1 TVDDRKVIKQ
11 LPLNEVGY
19 HAGSS
24 ANGSSIAIETCM
36 NRDINQSA
44 ADSRLVKLVAAL
56 LYDFGW
62 DVDKVFPHKHWTGK
76 DCPVLLLDDW
86 EELLSDISEHL
97 DALRSGDR
105 VSGRLSG
112 REDEFEFSD
121 GESEISVEDF
131 DIDHDELGKIIG
143 ES

>member
-1 TVDDRKVIKQ
+1 MAYKICQNIDECREQLIVLVDAFDKGYADYRKGAYSEAQVRIDF
-11 LPLNEVGY
+11 LNPLLK
-19 HAGSS
+19 
-24 ANGSSIAIETCM
+24 C
-36 NRDINQSA
+36 
-44 ADSRLVKLVAAL
+44 
-56 LYDFGW
+56 FGW